1 MSRIAFRNFTGGEV
15 IPTLSARYDL
25 QKFGTLLQSCE
36 NFLPNLHG
44 DIERRPGTHFVGALG
59 GASVLIPFQFN
70 TDPENNYVLIFQAGS
85 IRVASANGILL
96 DVSLPNPYALEDVYQ
111 LSVAQVGD
119 VVYLAHK
126 NYAFRKLTRSGIA
139 PDYEWALE
147 EVALNQSIDAPGAPT
162 VTFVRDNPDDDASL
176 NYTLRYVVTA
186 VDADGVESVAS
197 AVGETTGKYPTD
209 WVVGNHVD
217 LSWTAVEGA
226 TEYNVYRE
234 SAGYYGF
241 IGVASGNGATGGT
254 LTGLQMGTLTTS
266 NILRYAGNITRTVV
280 IGNGHVPNSDT
291 TSALTV
297 SEGEQNAFLVNGKLF
312 VWVTKTTTTT
322 TWSQSYDQET
332 GTSWE
337 SATTSTSEQFWV
349 MVDCPSGTPSG
360 TYASYETGSLG
371 SNAAYP
377 SGDVDAY
384 TVVPVFSTG
393 TTLHFTD
400 QNFEPDTATTPKEDW
415 NPFEDGNNPST
426 VCFHQQRMCLA
437 GTKDSPASFYMSRTG
452 DYESFRKS
460 RPLQDDDPVEYML
473 ASGSID
479 DVKWMASFGDLLIG
493 TAGGEYQATS
503 SGAAITS
510 SDVQI
515 SVQTYWGSS
524 NLAPII
530 IGQSILHCQ
539 RSGHHVRDLYYSWE
553 SDGYNGND
561 LSILAPQLVEDHTL
575 LQWAYQ
581 QAPGSN
587 VWMVRDDGTLLC
599 LTYMK
604 EQNVFGWSRHTT
616 QGKVLSLTVIN
627 GDEGDVAMMVVERE
641 IGGQK
646 RYFLERLADRFRD
659 ANTIEDAFYVD
670 CGLTIRN
677 ETATDTVS
685 GLSHLEGCEVVALAD
700 GSPVE
705 GLVVQGGKVTLP
717 YAAKTVSVGLG
728 YTSALCPIPLESDT
742 QQGST
747 LGKRRA
753 YGKCVLRLYRSVG
766 GKYAA
771 TRPGDLWLPNAWK
784 EREAYD
790 IPFLPDAYGEACQ
803 PFSGDVEITLPSGQE
818 ADTSIWILQD
828 RPMPFRLAAI
838 MMDVDFGEM

>member
-1 MSRIAFRNFTGGEV
+1 MPRVAFRNFTGGEV

-85 IRVASANGILL
+85 IRVASANGILP
-96 DVSLPNPYALEDVYQ
+96 DVSLPSPYALEDVYQ

-126 NYAFRKLTRSGIA
+126 NYAFRKLTRSGVA

-147 EVALNQSIDAPGAPT
+147 EVALNQSIAPPDAPT
-162 VTFVRDNPDDDASL
+162 VTWHGDGGDFPLS
-176 NYTLRYVVTA
+176 YVVTA
-186 VDADGVESVAS
+186 VDEDGVESIGSPVGS
-197 AVGETTGKYPTD
+197 ANGQYPTD
-209 WVVGNHVD
+209 WVQGDYVS
-217 LSWTAVEGA
+217 LSWQAVDGA
-226 TEYNVYRE
+226 TEYNIYRE

-241 IGVASGNGATGGT
+241 IGVVSAGNATGGT
-254 LTGLQMGTLTTS
+254 VSGLQVGDTQGSLVHFS
-266 NILRYAGNITRTVV
+266 GLITRTVV
-280 IGNGHVPNSDT
+280 IGNGKEDVQDSDVST
-291 TSALTV
+291 DLVVSAD
-297 SEGEQNAFLVNGKLF
+297 EGTNAFVADGKLF
-312 VWVTKTTTTT
+312 VLVTRETTVTE
-322 TWSQSYDQET
+322 WAPVYEEEVV
-332 GTSWE
+332 SWE
-337 SATTSTSEQFWV
+337 STTMTSTEQFWV
-349 MVDCPSGTPSG
+349 MVTPADTGSPAG
-360 TYASYETGSLG
+360 TYTEWQQGTTDD
-371 SNAAYP
+371 NT
-377 SGDVDAY
+377 DAPRGTFGPY
-384 TVVPVFSTG
+384 TVRPVYVG
-393 TTLHFTD
+393 ATTITFQD
-400 QNFEPDTATTPKEDW
+400 QNYEPDTATTPKEDW
-415 NPFEDGNNPST
+415 NPFENGNNPST

-437 GTKDSPASFYMSRTG
+437 GTKDNPASFYMSRTG

-705 GLVVQGGKVTLP
+705 GLVVEGGKVTLP

-784 EREAYD
+784 ERESYD

-803 PFSGDVEITLPSGQE
+803 PFSGDVEITLPSGQD
-818 ADTSIWILQD
+818 ADTSIWLMQD
-828 RPMPFRLAAI
+828 RPMPFRVAAI
-838 MMDVDFGEM
+838 AMDVDFGEM

>member
-1 MSRIAFRNFTGGEV
+1 MPRVVYRNFTGGEV

-25 QKFGTLLQSCE
+25 QKSGSLLQSCE
-36 NFLPNLHG
+36 NFVPNLHG
-44 DIERRPGTHFVGALG
+44 DIERRPGTRFVADVG
-59 GASVLIPFQFN
+59 GRAVLLPFCFN
-70 TDPENNYVLIFQAGS
+70 TARENNFVLIFQDGV
-85 IRVASANGILL
+85 IKVAREDGLVSG
-96 DVSLPNPYALEDVYQ
+96 VSLENPYALEDVY
-111 LSVAQVGD
+111 SISCAQVGD
-119 VVYLAHK
+119 IIYMAHQK
-126 NYAFRKLTRSGIA
+126 YALRKLTRSGSA

-147 EVALNQSIDAPGAPT
+147 EVALNQSIAAPGAPS
-162 VTFVRDNPDDDASL
+162 VTWHGDSGSYPLS
-176 NYTLRYVVTA
+176 YVVTA
-186 VDADGVESVAS
+186 VDADGMESIGSPAGS
-197 AVGETTGKYPTD
+197 ANGQYPTD
-209 WVVGNHVD
+209 WVQGDYVS
-217 LSWTAVEGA
+217 LSWSAVEGA
-226 TEYNVYRE
+226 VEYNIYRE

-241 IGVASGNGATGGT
+241 IGVSRATSF
-254 LTGLQMGTLTTS
+254 Q
-266 NILRYAGNITRTVV
+266 
-280 IGNGHVPNSDT
+280 
-291 TSALTV
+291 
-297 SEGEQNAFLVNGKLF
+297 
-312 VWVTKTTTTT
+312 
-322 TWSQSYDQET
+322 
-332 GTSWE
+332 
-337 SATTSTSEQFWV
+337 
-349 MVDCPSGTPSG
+349 
-360 TYASYETGSLG
+360 
-371 SNAAYP
+371 
-377 SGDVDAY
+377 
-384 TVVPVFSTG
+384 
-393 TTLHFTD
+393 D
-400 QNFEPDTATTPKEDW
+400 QNYEPDTATTPKEDW

-437 GTKDSPASFYMSRTG
+437 GTKDNPASFYMSRTG

-659 ANTIEDAFYVD
+659 DDAIEDAFYVD

-677 ETATDTVS
+677 DTASDTVS
-685 GLSHLEGCEVVALAD
+685 GLSHLEGCAVAVLAD

-705 GLVVQGGKVTLP
+705 GMVVEDGKITLP

-728 YTSALCPIPLESDT
+728 YTAALCPMPLESDT

-771 TRPGDLWLPNAWK
+771 TLLGDLWRPEAWK

-790 IPFLPDAYGEACQ
+790 IPFVPDTYGEACQ
-803 PFSGDVEITLPSGQE
+803 PFSGDVEITLPSGQD
-818 ADTSIWILQD
+818 ADTSIWLMQD
-828 RPMPFRLAAI
+828 RPMPFRVAAI
-838 MMDVDFGEM
+838 AMDVDFGEM

>member
-1 MSRIAFRNFTGGEV
+1 MPRVVYRNFTGGEV

-25 QKFGTLLQSCE
+25 QKSGSLLQSCR
-36 NFLPNLHG
+36 NFVPNLHG
-44 DIERRPGTHFVGALG
+44 DIERRPGTRFVADIG
-59 GASVLIPFQFN
+59 GRAVLLPFCFN
-70 TDPENNYVLIFQAGS
+70 TDKANNFVLIFQDNE
-85 IRVASANGILL
+85 IKVASEDGLVSG
-96 DVSLPNPYALEDVYQ
+96 VSLENPYALDDVY
-111 LSVAQVGD
+111 SISCAQVGD
-119 VVYLAHK
+119 IIYMAHQK
-126 NYAFRKLTRSGIA
+126 YALRKLTRSGSA

-147 EVALNQSIDAPGAPT
+147 EVALNQSIAAPSAPS
-162 VTFVRDNPDDDASL
+162 VTWHGDSGSYPLS
-176 NYTLRYVVTA
+176 YVVTA
-186 VDADGVESVAS
+186 VDEDGMESIGSPVGS
-197 AVGETTGKYPTD
+197 ANGQYPTD
-209 WVVGNHVD
+209 WVQGNYVD
-217 LSWTAVEGA
+217 LSWSAVEGA
-226 TEYNVYRE
+226 VEYNIYRE

-241 IGVASGNGATGGT
+241 IGVVKANSATGGT
-254 LTGLQMGTLTTS
+254 LSGIKIGDVQGRIVKFSGAITKTIEGNTEEETDLIISKNS
-266 NILRYAGNITRTVV
+266 N
-280 IGNGHVPNSDT
+280 
-291 TSALTV
+291 
-297 SEGEQNAFLVNGKLF
+297 QNAFIVDDKLF
-312 VWVTKTTTTT
+312 VYVTKTIINYPIPGLPSTTTSYEYFWAMVIPENISDPVGEYSVWEKGT
-322 TWSQSYDQET
+322 TD
-332 GTSWE
+332 GTSE
-337 SATTSTSEQFWV
+337 Y
-349 MVDCPSGTPSG
+349 PKGTFG
-360 TYASYETGSLG
+360 L
-371 SNAAYP
+371 
-377 SGDVDAY
+377 Y
-384 TVVPVFSTG
+384 TVEPIFTGASTI
-393 TTLHFTD
+393 TFQD
-400 QNFEPDTATTPKEDW
+400 QNYEPDTATTPKEDW
-415 NPFEDGNNPST
+415 NPFENGNNPST

-437 GTKDSPASFYMSRTG
+437 GTKDNPASFYMSRTG

-561 LSILAPQLVEDHTL
+561 LSILAPQLVEGHTL
-575 LQWAYQ
+575 LQWAFAQ
-581 QAPGSN
+581 SPGSN
-587 VWMVRDDGTLLC
+587 VWIVRNDGILLC
-599 LTYMK
+599 LTYLK
-604 EQNVFGWSRHTT
+604 EQNVFGWSRHVT

-659 ANTIEDAFYVD
+659 DDAIEDAFYVD
-670 CGLTIRN
+670 CGLTVKSD
-677 ETATDTVS
+677 TATDTVS
-685 GLSHLEGCEVVALAD
+685 GLSHLEGCAVDVLAD

-705 GLVVQGGKVTLP
+705 GMVVEDGKITLP

-728 YTSALCPIPLESDT
+728 YTSALCPMPLESDT

-771 TRPGDLWLPNAWK
+771 TLLGDLWRPEAWQ

-790 IPFLPDAYGEACQ
+790 IPFVPDTYGEACQ
-803 PFSGDVEITLPSGQE
+803 PFSGDVEITLPSGQD
-818 ADTSIWILQD
+818 ADTSIWLMQD
-828 RPMPFRLAAI
+828 RPMPFRVAAI
-838 MMDVDFGEM
+838 AMDVDFGEM